1 MTALADIIA
10 GLTEDAGSCRLDAPE
25 DWLQGRTLYGG
36 LAAALAV
43 EATRRAVAGLGPLRS
58 AHFAFVAPAAGP
70 LTITP
75 RVLRTG
81 RSVTFVSVD
90 VLTAAGEVAMRAL
103 LCFGAPRRSALSH
116 RALPMPPVPPPGAC
130 PALLGSGDGPV
141 FLQHFDARATG
152 DARFGGGRAEPE
164 ISAWFRHRDAAGVDA
179 VVALIALGDVSP
191 PAPLVMLDRLVPI
204 STMTWSLELGPEPDR
219 GGGGGWRLLELVG
232 EVIADGYAAERIT
245 IWAEDGTPLMT
256 ARQSVAIFA

>member
-1 MTALADIIA
+1 MTALSEIIA
-10 GLTEDAGSCRLDAPE
+10 GLVEEAGSWRFEAPD

-43 EATRRAVAGLGPLRS
+43 EAARRALPGPVPLRS
-58 AHFAFVAPAAGP
+58 AQFAFVAPASGR

-75 RVLRTG
+75 RILRSG
-81 RSVTFVSVD
+81 RSVTFVAVD
-90 VLTAAGEVAMRAL
+90 VLSLAGEVTLRAL
-103 LCFGAPRRSALSH
+103 LCFGAARPSALSH
-116 RALPMPPVPPPGAC
+116 CALLMPAVPPPQDC
-130 PALLGSGDGPV
+130 PDLLGSGDGPV

-152 DARFGGGRAEPE
+152 EARFGAGHAEPA
-164 ISAWFRHRDAAGVDA
+164 ITAWFRHRDAAGVDA

-191 PAPLVMLDRLVPI
+191 PAPLVMLDRLVPV
-204 STMTWSLELGPEPDR
+204 STMTWALELSPAPDH
-219 GGGGGWRLLELVG
+219 GGAGGWRLLQLVG
-232 EVIADGYAAERIT
+232 EAIADGYAAERIT

>member
-1 MTALADIIA
+1 MTTLADIIT
-10 GLTEDAGSCRLDAPE
+10 GLASDAGSWRIEAPE

-43 EATRRAVAGLGPLRS
+43 EAARRLAPELGPLRS
-58 AHFAFVAPAAGP
+58 AQFAFVAPAAGR

-75 RVLRTG
+75 RILRRG
-81 RSVTFVSVD
+81 RSVTFVAVD
-90 VLTAAGEVAMRAL
+90 VLSPADEVATRAL
-103 LCFGAPRRSALSH
+103 LCFGAARPSALSH
-116 RALPMPPVPPPGAC
+116 RALPMPTVPPPEAC
-130 PALLGSGDGPV
+130 PALLGSGERPV

-152 DARFGGGRAEPE
+152 EARFGAGHPEPT
-164 ISAWFRHRDAAGVDA
+164 ITAWFRHRDAAGVDA

-204 STMTWSLELGPEPDR
+204 STMTWALELGPQPAR
-219 GGGGGWRLLELVG
+219 GGGGWRLIELVG
-232 EVIADGYAAERIT
+232 ELIADGYAAERIT